1 MSDTEPVSIRILDR
15 DYTVGVQ
22 PAQREG
28 LLAAARLLE
37 KRMHEIRG
45 GNRMVAMERVAVL
58 AALNLAHE
66 LEQLKQDRLQREEK
80 IERALQSLEQSLA
93 ASGDS

>member
-58 AALNLAHE
+58 AALSVVLLAWVLWRLLRIISRRRLNPDHE
-66 LEQLKQDRLQREEK
+66 
-80 IERALQSLEQSLA
+80 
-93 ASGDS
+93 

>member
-37 KRMHEIRG
+37 KRFHAGPCLSKR
-45 GNRMVAMERVAVL
+45 
-58 AALNLAHE
+58 
-66 LEQLKQDRLQREEK
+66 RLR
-80 IERALQSLEQSLA
+80 
-93 ASGDS
+93 